1 VALRVVSSAHA
12 ATAHVVEV
20 TTAVSVA
27 DMHDEAQLEAVQ
39 SAVDGVLH
47 EAIA

>member
-1 VALRVVSSAHA
+1 VVSSAHA

-27 DMHDEAQLEAVQ
+27 DMHDEAQLEQAVQ
-39 SAVDGVLH
+39 SAVDGVLP
-47 EAIA
+47 